1 VSTDQP
7 EQAVD
12 AYGMMGKLG
21 VKAVRPFMK
30 EPVDQGC
37 RSALFAAASRDV
49 VKEKIDGQYIVPDRK
64 VTDISKKAKD
74 EELQERCWSLT
85 MGVLREKLGGLSYDA
100 E

>member
-1 VSTDQP
+1 
-7 EQAVD
+7 
-12 AYGMMGKLG
+12 MMGKLG

-37 RSALFAAASRDV
+37 RSALFAVAGEDV
-49 VKEKIDGQYIVPDRK
+49 VKDNIDGQYIIPDRK

-74 EELQERCWSLT
+74 EELQERCWRLT
-85 MGVLREKLGGLSYDA
+85 MSVLREKLGVLSYDV